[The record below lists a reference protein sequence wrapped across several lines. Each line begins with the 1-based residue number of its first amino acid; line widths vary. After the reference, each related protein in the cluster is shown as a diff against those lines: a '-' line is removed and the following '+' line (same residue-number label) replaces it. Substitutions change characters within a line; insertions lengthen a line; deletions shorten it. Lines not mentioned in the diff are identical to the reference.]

1 MRTDPR
7 IRQSL
12 NRISTSLE
20 NASDNART
28 GCFTFAKS
36 CLDPCLASLSNC
48 LPQQRP
54 HNTHHHRRGG
64 RSEYP
69 FGFYDYDDYSD
80 EETSRRGGGFLAWG
94 NDELDR
100 LLAGSGAGDG
110 GGGGSGGSGGYR
122 GAGGGMYYGSSAST
136 SAVGALSGKRK
147 CNLPNESDPTVIPTT
162 SMFGFLARFASFRG
176 RGLRYKP
183 SAANLQEHPQRNT
196 GLTAVEEESGRD
208 RSISP
213 GIGGGRGEAGGGRR
227 RSATNSSGES
237 AGESLRSRG
246 DLWPSE
252 DDDDA
257 IPIGDDFL
265 GNTTDDNLVVV
276 CSRDEE
282 SPSPPPPPDG
292 DALRLEEQTAREHGE
307 LEIGGKQEAV
317 RKLAIQRGLAASPD
331 PASAPLPSSGSVSKT
346 VSLRSALMTDAPQS
360 PVSMR
365 LSTPSPP
372 PFPPEPLR
380 REKVDSASTPS
391 LSPQP
396 PPAGAGLAKEGTSKA
411 VKEFVG
417 VGEVGG
423 V

>member
-36 CLDPCLASLSNC
+36 YLDPCLAFLSNC

-54 HNTHHHRRGG
+54 HNAHHRRSG

-110 GGGGSGGSGGYR
+110 GGGGSGGSSSGYR

-136 SAVGALSGKRK
+136 SAVGALGGKRK
-147 CNLPNESDPTVIPTT
+147 SNLPNESDPTVIPTT

-196 GLTAVEEESGRD
+196 SLGALEEESGRD
-208 RSISP
+208 LSVSP

-265 GNTTDDNLVVV
+265 GSSTDDNLVVV
-276 CSRDEE
+276 RSRDEE
-282 SPSPPPPPDG
+282 SPPLPPDD
-292 DALRLEEQTAREHGE
+292 DALHLGEQTAREHEE
-307 LEIGGKQEAV
+307 LEIERKREAA
-317 RKLAIQRGLAASPD
+317 RKLALQRGLAA
-331 PASAPLPSSGSVSKT
+331 
-346 VSLRSALMTDAPQS
+346 
-360 PVSMR
+360 
-365 LSTPSPP
+365 
-372 PFPPEPLR
+372 
-380 REKVDSASTPS
+380 
-391 LSPQP
+391 
-396 PPAGAGLAKEGTSKA
+396 
-411 VKEFVG
+411 
-417 VGEVGG
+417 
-423 V
+423 

>member
-54 HNTHHHRRGG
+54 HNAHHHRRGG

-100 LLAGSGAGDG
+100 LLAGSGDG
-110 GGGGSGGSGGYR
+110 GGGGSGNSSGYR

-136 SAVGALSGKRK
+136 SAVGALGGKRK
-147 CNLPNESDPTVIPTT
+147 SNLPNESDPTVIPTT

-196 GLTAVEEESGRD
+196 GLAVVEEESARD

-213 GIGGGRGEAGGGRR
+213 GIRSGRGGTAGGRK

-265 GNTTDDNLVVV
+265 GNGTDDNPVIVR
-276 CSRDEE
+276 SRNEE
-282 SPSPPPPPDG
+282 SPSPPLAPGD
-292 DALRLEEQTAREHGE
+292 DALHLEEQAARDHEE
-307 LEIGGKQEAV
+307 LEIERKREAA
-317 RKLAIQRGLAASPD
+317 RKLALQRGLAASPD
-331 PASAPLPSSGSVSKT
+331 PMSAPLPPSGSVSKT
-346 VSLRSALMTDAPQS
+346 VSLRSAMTIDAPQS
-360 PVSMR
+360 PASMR

-372 PFPPEPLR
+372 PFPPPPGPVR
-380 REKVDSASTPS
+380 REKVEGTNG
-391 LSPQP
+391 P
-396 PPAGAGLAKEGTSKA
+396 PPA
-411 VKEFVG
+411 KEFVTA
-417 VGEVGG
+417 GET
-423 V
+423 

>member
-1 MRTDPR
+1 VGTHLESGEKRGEGRKEKEKTTKMRTDPR

-36 CLDPCLASLSNC
+36 YLDPCLASLSNC
-48 LPQQRP
+48 LPQPRP
-54 HNTHHHRRGG
+54 HNAHHRRSG

-110 GGGGSGGSGGYR
+110 GGGGSGSGSGYR
-122 GAGGGMYYGSSAST
+122 GTGGGMYYGSSAST

-147 CNLPNESDPTVIPTT
+147 GNLPNESDPTVIPTT

-183 SAANLQEHPQRNT
+183 SAANLQEHPQRNA
-196 GLTAVEEESGRD
+196 GLAAVEEESGRV

-213 GIGGGRGEAGGGRR
+213 AIGGGREEIGRGR
-227 RSATNSSGES
+227 KRSATNSSGES

-265 GNTTDDNLVVV
+265 GNNIDDNLVVV
-276 CSRDEE
+276 RSRDEE
-282 SPSPPPPPDG
+282 SPSPPLPPDG
-292 DALRLEEQTAREHGE
+292 NALRLEEHTTREHEE
-307 LEIGGKQEAV
+307 LETERKREAA
-317 RKLAIQRGLAASPD
+317 RKLALQRGLAASPV
-331 PASAPLPSSGSVSKT
+331 A
-346 VSLRSALMTDAPQS
+346 
-360 PVSMR
+360 
-365 LSTPSPP
+365 PP
-372 PFPPEPLR
+372 PHKNHSYIR
-380 REKVDSASTPS
+380 DSLTI
-391 LSPQP
+391 
-396 PPAGAGLAKEGTSKA
+396 
-411 VKEFVG
+411 V
-417 VGEVGG
+417 
-423 V
+423 

>member
-1 MRTDPR
+1 MGTHLESGEKKGGRKEGRKEKEKATKMRTDPR

-36 CLDPCLASLSNC
+36 YLDPCLASLSNC
-48 LPQQRP
+48 LPQPRP
-54 HNTHHHRRGG
+54 HHAHHRRSG

-110 GGGGSGGSGGYR
+110 GGGGGSGSGSGYR

-147 CNLPNESDPTVIPTT
+147 NNLPNESDPTVIPTT

-183 SAANLQEHPQRNT
+183 SAANLQEHPQRNA
-196 GLTAVEEESGRD
+196 GLAAVEEESGRG

-213 GIGGGRGEAGGGRR
+213 AARGVRGEIAGGRK

-237 AGESLRSRG
+237 ASESLRSRG

-265 GNTTDDNLVVV
+265 GNNTDDNLIVVH
-276 CSRDEE
+276 SRDEE
-282 SPSPPPPPDG
+282 SPSPPLPLDG
-292 DALRLEEQTAREHGE
+292 NALRLEEQTTREHEE
-307 LEIGGKQEAV
+307 LEIERKREAA
-317 RKLAIQRGLAASPD
+317 RKLVPQRGLAASPV
-331 PASAPLPSSGSVSKT
+331 A
-346 VSLRSALMTDAPQS
+346 
-360 PVSMR
+360 
-365 LSTPSPP
+365 PP
-372 PFPPEPLR
+372 P
-380 REKVDSASTPS
+380 
-391 LSPQP
+391 PQ
-396 PPAGAGLAKEGTSKA
+396 KSFIYT
-411 VKEFVG
+411 
-417 VGEVGG
+417 
-423 V
+423 

>member
-36 CLDPCLASLSNC
+36 YLDPCLASLSNC
-48 LPQQRP
+48 LPRQRP
-54 HNTHHHRRGG
+54 HNAHHR

-100 LLAGSGAGDG
+100 LLAGSGAGDC
-110 GGGGSGGSGGYR
+110 GGGGSGSSSGYR
-122 GAGGGMYYGSSAST
+122 AGGGMYYGSSAST
-136 SAVGALSGKRK
+136 SAVGALGGKRK

-208 RSISP
+208 LSTSP
-213 GIGGGRGEAGGGRR
+213 GIQGGRGGAGRGRK

-257 IPIGDDFL
+257 IPISDDFL
-265 GNTTDDNLVVV
+265 GNSTGGDLVVV
-276 CSRDEE
+276 RSRDEE
-282 SPSPPPPPDG
+282 SPSPPLPSDD
-292 DALRLEEQTAREHGE
+292 DALRLEEQTAREHE
-307 LEIGGKQEAV
+307 ESEIERKRGAAK
-317 RKLAIQRGLAASPD
+317 KLALQRGLAASP
-331 PASAPLPSSGSVSKT
+331 V
-346 VSLRSALMTDAPQS
+346 
-360 PVSMR
+360 
-365 LSTPSPP
+365 SPP
-372 PFPPEPLR
+372 SQNHSCMR
-380 REKVDSASTPS
+380 DSLTI
-391 LSPQP
+391 
-396 PPAGAGLAKEGTSKA
+396 
-411 VKEFVG
+411 V
-417 VGEVGG
+417 
-423 V
+423 